1 MTLELGSLVA
11 ASVVYLLLLFLVAY
25 AAEKGL
31 ISSRI
36 TQHPLVYALALGVYA
51 TSWSYFGSVGYAAR
65 HGFRYLGIY
74 LGVTLACLLV
84 PVLWRPL
91 LRLTR
96 ELQLTSLADLLAF
109 RYPGQA
115 TGTAVTLFMLAGSL
129 PYLALQVR
137 AVVESAKVLSPTAS
151 PTLVGL
157 TFSAVL
163 IIFAVLFGARHLT
176 PRERHE
182 GLMLAIAFESAVK
195 VVALVAVGAWAVSSV
210 FGGVEGLWT
219 WLESH
224 PEAVEQLRRPA
235 REASWAPLLVLSC
248 AAAFLTPRS
257 YHVAFTEAPERDALA
272 TATWAFPLVL
282 LVMNLAVPVLL
293 WSGEALHLPWPADF
307 HMLAVPA
314 SRGATGLALV
324 AFLGGVSASSAMVIV
339 TTLALAPMCLTNL
352 VLPLGYARGR
362 PDLYGWLLWARRLLI
377 ALIILAGFGFYH
389 LLDTRGLG
397 LVDLGL
403 VSFVAVAQFAP
414 GVLGLLFW
422 KRATRAGLLAG
433 LGAGGATW
441 MVTLVVPL
449 WASPGV
455 VAWTHRMAV
464 QLGFPGDEPWGF
476 STFASLTL
484 NTLAFVGVS
493 LATRQ
498 SESEREAAR
507 ACTREAP
514 SLVSGGVEAGSPREF
529 RERLAPLLGEEAA
542 SAEVDRAL
550 ESLGMSAD
558 ERRPSELRRLRD
570 GVERNLSGLLGPVLA
585 RLTVEEAL
593 RLGPGTR
600 TALAEQLRFVEERL
614 RDARG
619 MQGPVH
625 AVEAVRRYLRR
636 ILEDLPLGVCAV
648 GPDGEVV
655 IWNAALER
663 LSGVEEH
670 AARGHPLAALPAPW
684 GSLLSGFAVGAE
696 PDTEARVRVSD
707 SGDERTLRLHR
718 SRLTPAEEGEGTSEG
733 MALVVEDLTERKAV
747 DARLAHQDRLASLG
761 RVAAGVAHEIGN
773 PLTAIASLTQNLKYE
788 LDDAAA
794 VSERTGLILQ
804 QCRRINAIVRALV
817 GFSHAGTVGGEARP
831 FTRVEVAPLLTEAL
845 QLARLART
853 ETRSRGVRF
862 EHRCP
867 EGLAVQGDSQRL
879 EQVLVNLLTNAVD
892 ASPEGARV
900 ELEADAV
907 DGHIHV
913 RVLDRGHGIPP
924 ELAQRVFEPF
934 FTTKQPG
941 EGTGL
946 GLALVAGIVR
956 EHGGTIQVD
965 SRPGGGTSV
974 TVSLPDAR
982 GTEESD
988 VRRPGPGAAA

>member
-11 ASVVYLLLLFLVAY
+11 ASVAYLLVLFLVAY
-25 AAEKGL
+25 AAERGV
-31 ISSRI
+31 IPSRI
-36 TQHPLVYALALGVYA
+36 TQHPLVYSLALGVYA

-74 LGVTLACLLV
+74 LGVTLACLLM

-96 ELQLTSLADLLAF
+96 ELQLTSLADVLAF
-109 RYPGQA
+109 RYPGQT

-137 AVVESAKVLSPTAS
+137 AVVESAKVLSPSAS
-151 PTLVGL
+151 PALVGL
-157 TFSAVL
+157 GFCAVL
-163 IIFAVLFGARHLT
+163 TIFSVLFGARHLT

-195 VVALVAVGAWAVSSV
+195 AVALVAVGLWAVSSV
-210 FGGVEGLWT
+210 FGGVDGFLA
-219 WLESH
+219 WLDTH
-224 PEAVEQLRRPA
+224 PEAVDGLQRPA
-235 REASWAPLLVLSC
+235 RDASWAPLLVLSC
-248 AAAFLTPRS
+248 MAAFLTPRS
-257 YHVAFTEAPERDALA
+257 YHVAFTEAPERDALS

-282 LVMNLAVPVLL
+282 LVMNLCVPLVL
-293 WSGEALHLPWPADF
+293 WSGDAAGLPWPADF
-307 HMLAVPA
+307 HVLAVPA
-314 SRGATGLALV
+314 SRGATALALL
-324 AFLGGVSASSAMVIV
+324 AFIGGVSASSAMVIV
-339 TTLALAPMCLTNL
+339 TTLALAPMCLTHL
-352 VLPLGYARGR
+352 VLPLGYARGQ

-377 ALIILAGFGFYH
+377 AIIILAGYGFYR
-389 LLDTRGLG
+389 LLDTRGTG

-422 KRATRAGLLAG
+422 KRGTRAGLLAG
-433 LGAGGATW
+433 LSVGAAMW
-441 MVTLVVPL
+441 AVTLVVPL

-455 VAWTHRMAV
+455 VAWTRRVAV
-464 QLGFPGDEPWGF
+464 LLGFPSDEPWGF

-484 NTLAFVGVS
+484 NVLAFVAVS

-498 SESEREAAR
+498 SAREAEAAR
-507 ACTREAP
+507 ACTREGPGLA
-514 SLVSGGVEAGSPREF
+514 SGEVAAGSPEEF
-529 RERLAPLLGEEAA
+529 RRSLAPLLGEEAA

-550 ESLGMSAD
+550 AALGLPPD
-558 ERRPSELRRLRD
+558 ERRPAELRRLRD

-585 RLTVEEAL
+585 RMAVEEAL
-593 RLGPGTR
+593 RLEPGAR

-619 MQGPVH
+619 MQGGAVH
-625 AVEAVRRYLRR
+625 ALEAVRSYLRR

-663 LSGVEEH
+663 LSGVEVGTV
-670 AARGHPLAALPAPW
+670 RGHLLEALPEPW
-684 GSLLSGFAVGAE
+684 GVLLSGFAEGAE
-696 PDTEARVRVSD
+696 EDTETRVTVAGGERV
-707 SGDERTLRLHR
+707 LRLHR
-718 SRLTPAEEGEGTSEG
+718 SRLSAAEERGTASEG
-733 MALVVEDLTERKAV
+733 MALLVEDLTERKAV

-773 PLTAIASLTQNLKYE
+773 PLTAIASLAQNLKYE
-788 LDDAAA
+788 LDDAEA
-794 VSERTGLILQ
+794 VRERVGLILQ
-804 QCRRINAIVRALV
+804 QCRRIDAIVRALV

-831 FTRVEVAPLLTEAL
+831 FTRVAVGPLLTESV
-845 QLARLART
+845 QLARLARG
-853 ETRSRGVRF
+853 TRKDRGLRF

-867 EGLAVQGDSQRL
+867 EGLEVLGDAQRL
-879 EQVLVNLLTNAVD
+879 EQVLVNLLTNAID
-892 ASPEGARV
+892 ASPDGAVV
-900 ELEADAV
+900 ELEAEAGEGGV
-907 DGHIHV
+907 HL
-913 RVLDRGHGIPP
+913 RVMDRGPGVPR
-924 ELAQRVFEPF
+924 ELSQRIFEPF

-956 EHGGTIQVD
+956 EHGGVMQVD

-974 TVSLPDAR
+974 TVSLPEPRQMEQGVRTGR
-982 GTEESD
+982 G
-988 VRRPGPGAAA
+988 ALA